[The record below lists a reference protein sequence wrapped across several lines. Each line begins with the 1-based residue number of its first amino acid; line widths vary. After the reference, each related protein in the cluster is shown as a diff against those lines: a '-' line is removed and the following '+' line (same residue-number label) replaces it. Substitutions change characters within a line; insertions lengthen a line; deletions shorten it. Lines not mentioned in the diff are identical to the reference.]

1 MVTVIIGGKMAEEE
15 PIKLV
20 TFKCEDGLF
29 LRLEEEAKKA
39 NVTKTKIIREALAKL
54 LQHSVDEIRELKKRT
69 PPYSG
74 KHVITIRLPES
85 LNTQLNA
92 IAEKISTNKSDLIRT
107 ALAVY
112 FKLV

>member
-1 MVTVIIGGKMAEEE
+1 MAEEE

-54 LQHSVDEIRELKKRT
+54 LQHSVDEIRELNKRT
-69 PPYSG
+69 PTYSG
-74 KHVITIRLPES
+74 KRVITIRLPES

-107 ALAVY
+107 AIVAY
-112 FKLV
+112 FRLV